1 MHRSCNHVHAAIRY
15 RTCLCGVH
23 GGDTTRRGRHRQNKK
38 SFTWKTGHRDFYQY
52 SINLFVGHELKAQ
65 SVTQIFHHRSL
76 SPSSMIICRGG
87 PVSQEPI
94 VVVVV
99 TTSALHKPALML
111 AIYVALCWG
120 RKIRNDNSLWCGMF
134 VCLLCRGEV
143 EHVVTQPQPNLAP
156 PRRGWREKL
165 SRAITI
171 DWRGFFRREK
181 LSIEMEPA
189 RSECDNRNCLSRLEL
204 LLVLGKGCNRKHT
217 LYVINF
223 AIVVS
228 YLIQTGIIIRYF
240 VLE

>member
-1 MHRSCNHVHAAIRY
+1 
-15 RTCLCGVH
+15 
-23 GGDTTRRGRHRQNKK
+23 
-38 SFTWKTGHRDFYQY
+38 
-52 SINLFVGHELKAQ
+52 
-65 SVTQIFHHRSL
+65 
-76 SPSSMIICRGG
+76 MIICRGG

-143 EHVVTQPQPNLAP
+143 EHVVIQPQPNLAP

-171 DWRGFFRREK
+171 DWRGFVFRREK
-181 LSIEMEPA
+181 WAIEMEPA